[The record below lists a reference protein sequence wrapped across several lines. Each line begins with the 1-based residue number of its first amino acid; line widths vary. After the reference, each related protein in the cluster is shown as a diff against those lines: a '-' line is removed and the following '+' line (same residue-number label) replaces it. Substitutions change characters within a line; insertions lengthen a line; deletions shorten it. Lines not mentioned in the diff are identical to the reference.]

1 MHVAQKV
8 QNYPP
13 PILLKCIDSA
23 LSVIMGCAADRQLLG
38 SLVYG
43 RIVECMFVCESGN
56 VLIICNIGAHCFEDH
71 LKTALNS

>member
-38 SLVYG
+38 FLSHSSMA
-43 RIVECMFVCESGN
+43 E
-56 VLIICNIGAHCFEDH
+56 
-71 LKTALNS
+71 